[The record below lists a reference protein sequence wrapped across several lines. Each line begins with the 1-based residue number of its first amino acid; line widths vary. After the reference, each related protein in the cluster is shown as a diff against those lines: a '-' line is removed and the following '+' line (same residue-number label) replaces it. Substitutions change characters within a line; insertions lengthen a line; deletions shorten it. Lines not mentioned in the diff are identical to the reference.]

1 MFNSRQKLYLGQK
14 QKRKRVSFFWML
26 VWFPLLLLMILGVSE
41 IGIRLFFSFAGKPD
55 RLTRKQDNS
64 PLSQAYQLQ
73 FLTNNQPIQ
82 GLPQQGTLKL
92 QRNPV
97 LGYQLVPNQQ
107 SQFWQIN
114 EQGWRE
120 RVSIPKT
127 KPSNEVRVFILGG
140 SAAFGYRSD
149 SNQNTIAQ
157 KLEQLLNQRVEEQG
171 SQPQQYQPEVLS
183 FYKPD
188 REKQLQKTPRLKEGN
203 YEVINAAIP
212 GYASGNQRA
221 QLAMRILPYNP
232 DLIIVMGGYKD
243 LMLPSQD
250 SFADLPLVD
259 TYLSNATKHF
269 RDYLGKPL
277 QNWTQKS
284 DLLQMA
290 TSYVTTPPVA
300 TTQETLVLN
309 PKPNQP
315 LDAYLPQQPSELVKR
330 IDRYRENNLQMVRL
344 SAGAGVPF
352 ISAVQPEITGR
363 NLDQLPRQ
371 EKEIINELGNNYVQ
385 EVQNAYSEIGK
396 ANREL
401 EQLFPQNVESVN
413 LYKSYTK
420 FSNRAFLDPIHLTSE
435 ANTEAAE
442 QLYRTIVKMPKMQMT
457 PKQPGS

>member
-14 QKRKRVSFFWML
+14 QKRKPLSLFRML
-26 VWFPLLLLMILGVSE
+26 VWFPLLILIIFGVSE
-41 IGIRLFFSFAGKPD
+41 IGIRLFFLIAGKPD
-55 RLTRKQDNS
+55 RLTRQPDNS

-82 GLPQQGTLKL
+82 GLPQQGNLKL

-97 LGYQLVPNQQ
+97 LGYQLVANQQ

-120 RVSIPKT
+120 RVSIPKN
-127 KPSNEVRVFILGG
+127 KASNEVRVFLLGG

-149 SNQNTIAQ
+149 GNQDTIAQ
-157 KLEQLLNQRVEEQG
+157 KLEQRLNQRVQNQQ

-183 FYKPD
+183 FYGPD
-188 REKQLQKTPRLKEGN
+188 RQQQLQKMPRIKEGN
-203 YEVINAAIP
+203 YQVINAAIP

-232 DLIIVMGGYKD
+232 DLIIVMGGYKN

-269 RDYLGKPL
+269 RDHLGKPL
-277 QNWTQKS
+277 QNFAQKS

-290 TSYVTTPPVA
+290 TSYVTTPPVK

-309 PKPNQP
+309 PNPNQP
-315 LDAYLPQQPSELVKR
+315 LDAYLPQQPSELVER
-330 IDRYRENNLQMVRL
+330 IERYRENNLQMVRL
-344 SAGAGVPF
+344 SAGAQVPL
-352 ISAVQPEITGR
+352 ISVVQPEITGR
-363 NLDQLPRQ
+363 NLEQLPQQ
-371 EKEIINELGNNYVQ
+371 EKEIINELGNKYVH
-385 EVQNAYSEIGK
+385 EVQNAYTEIGK
-396 ANREL
+396 TNREL

-413 LYKSYTK
+413 LYNSYTN
-420 FSNRAFLDPIHLTSE
+420 FSNRAFVDPIHLTSE
-435 ANTEAAE
+435 ANTKAAE
-442 QLYRTIVKMPKMQMT
+442 ELYQTIVEMPKMQMA
-457 PKQPGS
+457 PKQPGN